1 MIRIADARALAR
13 ALHDRYHHA
22 RAITLVARLSQ
33 KALFGGRAD
42 EVVFWAL
49 VFAHYCG
56 GDLSPSTVS
65 ELDAFAPFILRDPET
80 PT

>member
-1 MIRIADARALAR
+1 MIRISDARAVAE
-13 ALHDRYHHA
+13 ALHDRYEHA
-22 RAITLVARLSQ
+22 RAITLIARLSQ

-56 GDLSPSTVS
+56 GDLSPQI
-65 ELDAFAPFILRDPET
+65 EKQLAAFAPFILRDSGEAS
-80 PT
+80 

>member
-1 MIRIADARALAR
+1 MIRTADARALAL
-13 ALHDRYHHA
+13 ALHDRYDHA
-22 RAITLVARLSQ
+22 RAITLIARLSQ

-56 GDLSPSTVS
+56 GDLSSSTVG
-65 ELDAFAPFILRDPET
+65 ELDAFAPFILRDPDT
-80 PT
+80 PP

>member
-1 MIRIADARALAR
+1 MIRISDARAVAE
-13 ALHDRYHHA
+13 ALHDRYEHA
-22 RAITLVARLSQ
+22 RAVTLIARVSQ

-56 GDLSPSTVS
+56 DDLTPSTAS
-65 ELDAFAPFILRDPET
+65 QLDAFSHFILRDPV
-80 PT
+80 